1 MQTRINPKNIPK
13 LKMQQNRATLE
24 SAPMQLQDIL
34 LHRYL
39 SADKLREC
47 EVTSPSVE
55 GKSIFRIVVERNTVT
70 VITNQYTAELALIAI

>member
-1 MQTRINPKNIPK
+1 
-13 LKMQQNRATLE
+13 MQQNKATLE

-47 EVTSPSVE
+47 EVTSPSVG
-55 GKSIFRIVVERNTVT
+55 GKSMFRIVVERNTLT